1 MNEIT
6 GAAMLLAA
14 GALYLRYRP
23 VSREPRLLCAM
34 TALMGVMSLTV
45 GEGSWKVQAVQAALS
60 FVVALC
66 CALSLRRG
74 RARREGKA
82 QERVPQV
89 QSGDP
94 REKTCA

>member
-1 MNEIT
+1 MNDIT

-14 GALYLRYRP
+14 GILYLKYRP
-23 VSREPRLLCAM
+23 LSREPGLLCAM

-45 GEGSWKVQAVQAALS
+45 GEGSWKVQTVQAGLS

-74 RARREGKA
+74 RARRARKA
-82 QERVPQV
+82 QAQAPQA
-89 QSGDP
+89 QNGP
-94 REKTCA
+94 REKNCA